1 MHSTEVIVGKEYT
14 TLQVSATSSNITAV
28 TYKWFLFSDV
38 TMDIFLT
45 GEAYYYTDVSPFTV
59 DGSKVIVNATVSK
72 ATKSFSRIFK
82 TALVCNKEWNEQEE
96 MDVMY

>member
-1 MHSTEVIVGKEYT
+1 MRSTEVVVGKEYT

-28 TYKWFLFSDV
+28 TYKRFLFSDV

-59 DGSKVIVNATVSK
+59 DGSKVAVNATVSK